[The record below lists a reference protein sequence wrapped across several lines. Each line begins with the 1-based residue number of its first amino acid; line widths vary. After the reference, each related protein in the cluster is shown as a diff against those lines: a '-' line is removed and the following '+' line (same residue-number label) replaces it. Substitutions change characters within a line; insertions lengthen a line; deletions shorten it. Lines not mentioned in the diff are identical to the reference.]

1 MVGLLLG
8 ILFPETTCN
17 RELKTMKEKLF
28 MKNNKIDTVLDE
40 FELDEKMK
48 TKRVPKYSEPL
59 KKLVNHFNWRE

>member
-28 MKNNKIDTVLDE
+28 FMKNNKIDTVLDE

-48 TKRVPKYSEPL
+48 TKRVPNTRNP
-59 KKLVNHFNWRE
+59 